1 MSSEINVFFR
11 GKLPAKAALT
21 RAMKDLAFPLSI
33 APPGGSLE
41 KQNGFMP
48 MRFRR
53 EETGVEFDVFN
64 GRAAIKDVAGD
75 SFRDVDAGFDRSAN
89 FRWGGDETEMLAG
102 LCAAA
107 ARTKLVDGGLV

>member
-1 MSSEINVFFR
+1 MRHRQGWGLQMSSEINVFFR

-33 APPGGSLE
+33 APPAGSLE

-53 EETGVEFDVFN
+53 QETGVEFDVFN
-64 GRAAIKDVAGD
+64 GRTDVGDVAGD
-75 SFRDVDAGFDRSAN
+75 HLGKVDATFDRSAN
-89 FRWGGDETEMLAG
+89 FRWGGDETEML
-102 LCAAA
+102 
-107 ARTKLVDGGLV
+107 